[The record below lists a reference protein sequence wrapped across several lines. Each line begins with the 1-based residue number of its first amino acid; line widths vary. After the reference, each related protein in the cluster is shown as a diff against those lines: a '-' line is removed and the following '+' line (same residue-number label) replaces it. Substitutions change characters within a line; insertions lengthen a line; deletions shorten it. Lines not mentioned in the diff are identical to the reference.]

1 MILLSIMIPTTPDR
15 EQMLYDLLSNLHEQI
30 DGING
35 RDSIEILVELD
46 NRELSVGEKRQRLLE
61 RAKGEWVVAID
72 SDDEVSKDYISSIM
86 EALKSNPD
94 VIGMS
99 GWMTWNGVKRENF
112 KISKDLPYI
121 TITDAFG
128 NNEYLRYSNHL
139 SVIKRSIALKIGYN
153 DMKIFEDFDYA
164 KRLKES
170 GLIKTEVVIDKFL
183 YHYKYVP
190 NK

>member
-15 EQMLYDLLSNLHEQI
+15 EKMLYNLLSNLHEQI
-30 DGING
+30 DEINA

-86 EALKSNPD
+86 EALRSNPD

-121 TITDAFG
+121 TITDTFG

-139 SVIKRSIALKIGYN
+139 SVIKRSIALRIGYN

-170 GLIKTEVVIDKFL
+170 GLIKTEVIIDKFL